1 MHTPV
6 FLSGLRMAS
15 PVGGIYPAHTVEM
28 GVNRAKD
35 SLTCYKVL
43 ERGNEKGARNA
54 PLRYSSS
61 GPGVGVD
68 GVDTEGSCGSD
79 G

>member
-1 MHTPV
+1 
-6 FLSGLRMAS
+6 MAP
-15 PVGGIYPAHTVEM
+15 PVGGIYPAPTVEM

-43 ERGNEKGARNA
+43 ERGNEKGACNTPPRLSA
-54 PLRYSSS
+54 PVLIYSSTS
-61 GPGVGVD
+61 GPGAGVD
-68 GVDTEGSCGSD
+68 GVGTEGSCGSD

>member
-1 MHTPV
+1 
-6 FLSGLRMAS
+6 MAS
-15 PVGGIYPAHTVEM
+15 PVGGIYPASIVEM

-61 GPGVGVD
+61 LLLGPGVGVD
-68 GVDTEGSCGSD
+68 GVGTEGSCGSD